1 MVPAN
6 CVRNWEKVQVIQV
19 RGTARGASLGQG
31 CEEDQVKRAMPGLA
45 FTESPEEAKES
56 F

>member
-1 MVPAN
+1 MVQAN
-6 CVRNWEKVQVIQV
+6 CVRNREKVQVRQ
-19 RGTARGASLGQG
+19 TARGASVGQG
-31 CEEDQVKRAMPGLA
+31 CEETQVKQAMPGLA